1 MRQQLV
7 SLQALQERVI
17 KVNLNLHRER
27 IELLQLRIEDAVAE
41 ISQLD
46 ALVSD
51 PASRF
56 KLTKEE
62 LEERLSVLLKFE
74 EQVRTQLSLL
84 DAQLHD
90 LMMQRDSGR
99 GFSESNYEI
108 VREESQ
114 LLRDLVSHTGLF
126 KECWRRRYQLSNFEV
141 SASEIETWLE
151 DAEQLSQQVAQVDE
165 KLKLRTRQRREAL
178 SLLSRSAGAVSGVNG
193 DALILNNGQVD
204 AETRESRPQR
214 CSFYGGISVGNHRGP
229 FV

>member
-1 MRQQLV
+1 MVSSLKALKLEVISEQRLVTSLGEDLEKAERERRKNTELLNRSSADQRTVRQQLV

-17 KVNLNLHRER
+17 KANLNLHRER

-126 KECWRRRYQLSNFEV
+126 RML
-141 SASEIETWLE
+141 ATEIP
-151 DAEQLSQQVAQVDE
+151 AEL
-165 KLKLRTRQRREAL
+165 
-178 SLLSRSAGAVSGVNG
+178 
-193 DALILNNGQVD
+193 
-204 AETRESRPQR
+204 
-214 CSFYGGISVGNHRGP
+214 
-229 FV
+229 